1 MASKPPRFLIC
12 DRDAK
17 LSGDV
22 ISIVKQ
28 NGTEPVRTASV
39 SPHGNKIISSPRLGG
54 LHHRYTVAA

>member
-28 NGTEPVRTASV
+28 NGTEPVRTAFRSPWQNGVAERCIGSV
-39 SPHGNKIISSPRLGG
+39 RRSCSSM
-54 LHHRYTVAA
+54 